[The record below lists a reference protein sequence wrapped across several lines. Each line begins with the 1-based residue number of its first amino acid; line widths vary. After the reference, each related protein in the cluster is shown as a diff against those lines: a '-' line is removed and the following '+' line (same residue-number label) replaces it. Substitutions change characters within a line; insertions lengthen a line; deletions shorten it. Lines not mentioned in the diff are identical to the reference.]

1 MTGKEMLDWL
11 RGKPKITPEEK
22 AKQAARQ
29 AAIVRYNADS
39 KKHAQLLTAL
49 INVPAPILQNYLND
63 PNYVWDPVLPP
74 TPPKPNKP
82 RPI

>member
-22 AKQAARQ
+22 AQRAARQ
-29 AAIVRYNADS
+29 AAIVRYSADC
-39 KKHAQLLTAL
+39 KKHAQLLTAR
-49 INVPAPILQNYLND
+49 INVPAPILQNYLDN
-63 PNYVWDPVLPP
+63 PNYVWNPVLPP
-74 TPPKPNKP
+74 TPPGPNKP

>member
-1 MTGKEMLDWL
+1 MTGKEMIDWL
-11 RGKPKITPEEK
+11 KNRIRLTPEER

-29 AAIVRYNADS
+29 AAIIRYSADS
-39 KKHAQLLTAL
+39 KKHTQYVLAHIWVQ
-49 INVPAPILQNYLND
+49 APILQNYLDD

-74 TPPKPNKP
+74 TPPGPNRP